1 MVIPSRSSVDVD
13 MLKDNTI
20 NLSIE
25 PQNPIKKG
33 RFYYIFDDPEFYI
46 LSDKTKRGLEVKDMI
61 IDEKTGIETIRG
73 MIYDMDGIG
82 HKVAIR
88 WLYPKSRYEINSVV
102 SDAEKMEKKYREI
115 REMTCP
121 DDN

>member
-1 MVIPSRSSVDVD
+1 
-13 MLKDNTI
+13 
-20 NLSIE
+20 
-25 PQNPIKKG
+25 
-33 RFYYIFDDPEFYI
+33 
-46 LSDKTKRGLEVKDMI
+46 MI

-73 MIYDMDGIG
+73 MIYDMEGIG

-88 WLYPKSRYEINSVV
+88 WLYPKVRYEINSVV
-102 SDAEKMEKKYREI
+102 SDAEKMEKRYREI